1 MDINLMITSFPKLLD
16 ATVVTVKLLSLS
28 LFFGLFIGLLFAIL
42 RLSKNKIIN
51 KFAYGYSYVF
61 RGTPLLVQI
70 FIIYFGLGNIEY
82 FRSTFLWVVF
92 KEPYWCAIIAFALN
106 TGAYTSEIL
115 RSAFQTIKPGFIEAG
130 KSLGISN
137 KIIFYKIQI
146 PIAIRQSLPAYG
158 NEIILMMKGT
168 SLASTVTLM
177 DFDLMINS
185 LPKLLGATVVTL
197 KLLSASLFFG
207 LFIGLLFAVLRLNK
221 NKIINKFAY
230 TYSYVFRGTP
240 LLVQI
245 FIIYFG
251 LGQIE
256 YFRSTFLW
264 VVFKEPYWCAII
276 AFALN
281 TGAYT
286 SEILRSAFQTIKPGL
301 IEAGKSLGISNK
313 IIFYKIQIPIAI
325 RQSLPA
331 YGNEIILMMKGTSL
345 ASTVTLMD
353 LTGVAKYIISTTFKP
368 IEVFIVAGGIYLFMT
383 FIIHNVI
390 KFLEKK
396 YSFN

>member
-1 MDINLMITSFPKLLD
+1 MDLELMINSFPKLLN
-16 ATVVTVKLLSLS
+16 AAFITLKLLSVS
-28 LFFGLFIGLLFAIL
+28 LIIGLFIGLFFAIL
-42 RLSKNKIIN
+42 RLNKNIFFN
-51 KFAYGYSYVF
+51 RFAYGYSYVF

-70 FIIYFGLGNIEY
+70 FIIYFGLGQIEY
-82 FRSTFLWVVF
+82 LRLTVLWVIL

-115 RSAFQTIKPGFIEAG
+115 RSAFQTIKPGIIEAG

-137 KIIFYKIQI
+137 K
-146 PIAIRQSLPAYG
+146 
-158 NEIILMMKGT
+158 
-168 SLASTVTLM
+168 
-177 DFDLMINS
+177 
-185 LPKLLGATVVTL
+185 VV
-197 KLLSASLFFG
+197 
-207 LFIGLLFAVLRLNK
+207 
-221 NKIINKFAY
+221 
-230 TYSYVFRGTP
+230 
-240 LLVQI
+240 
-245 FIIYFG
+245 
-251 LGQIE
+251 
-256 YFRSTFLW
+256 
-264 VVFKEPYWCAII
+264 
-276 AFALN
+276 
-281 TGAYT
+281 
-286 SEILRSAFQTIKPGL
+286 
-301 IEAGKSLGISNK
+301 
-313 IIFYKIQIPIAI
+313 FYKIQIPIAI

>member
-1 MDINLMITSFPKLLD
+1 MHQADLPESERPVL
-16 ATVVTVKLLSLS
+16 ATVITLKLLSVS
-28 LFFGLFIGLLFAIL
+28 LVIGLFIGLIFAIL
-42 RLSKNKIIN
+42 RLNKNIFIN
-51 KFAYGYSYVF
+51 RFAYGYSY
-61 RGTPLLVQI
+61 I
-70 FIIYFGLGNIEY
+70 
-82 FRSTFLWVVF
+82 
-92 KEPYWCAIIAFALN
+92 
-106 TGAYTSEIL
+106 
-115 RSAFQTIKPGFIEAG
+115 
-130 KSLGISN
+130 
-137 KIIFYKIQI
+137 
-146 PIAIRQSLPAYG
+146 
-158 NEIILMMKGT
+158 
-168 SLASTVTLM
+168 
-177 DFDLMINS
+177 
-185 LPKLLGATVVTL
+185 
-197 KLLSASLFFG
+197 
-207 LFIGLLFAVLRLNK
+207 
-221 NKIINKFAY
+221 
-230 TYSYVFRGTP
+230 FRGTP

-256 YFRSTFLW
+256 YLRSTVLW
-264 VVFKEPYWCAII
+264 VILKEPYWCAII

-368 IEVFIVAGGIYLFMT
+368 VEVFIVAGGIYLFMT
-383 FIIHNVI
+383 FIIHNAI
-390 KFLEKK
+390 KYLEKK